1 MRRPRPPRSQRKF
14 RKGRRSTDGI
24 TSQVVLAGA
33 AVAAAVAN
41 LSEGG
46 ACLALRR
53 PLARGDRLS
62 LRLFNGH
69 CLHCV
74 TAEARVTWCERDGAV
89 YRVGC
94 QFLSPLR
101 LADLLPLLS

>member
-1 MRRPRPPRSQRKF
+1 
-14 RKGRRSTDGI
+14 
-24 TSQVVLAGA
+24 
-33 AVAAAVAN
+33 VAN

-53 PLARGDRLS
+53 AVAKGERLL

-74 TAEARVTWCERDGAV
+74 TAEARVSWCERDGAV

>member
-1 MRRPRPPRSQRKF
+1 KHPAPRRGPGKRARPA
-14 RKGRRSTDGI
+14 GNVTA
-24 TSQVVLAGA
+24 QVVLGGAAFPA
-33 AVAAAVAN
+33 AVAY
-41 LSEGG
+41 LPERR
-46 ACLALRR
+46 ACLTLRL
-53 PLARGDRLS
+53 PVAKGDRLS
-62 LRLFNGH
+62 LRLFNGA
-69 CLHCV
+69 CLHSV